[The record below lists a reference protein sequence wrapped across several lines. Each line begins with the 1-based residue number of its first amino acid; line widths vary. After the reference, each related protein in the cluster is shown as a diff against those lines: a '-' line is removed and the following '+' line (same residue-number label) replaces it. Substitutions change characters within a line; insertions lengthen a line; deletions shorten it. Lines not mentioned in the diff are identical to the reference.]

1 MADVLLDARHAV
13 RLYWKT
19 PWQSLLA
26 VLMLAV
32 AMALV
37 STTAGLWS
45 ELNLAGTPG
54 VTDDRGLITV
64 GSRGDLPM
72 GVLSAN
78 GISHLAQ
85 RSQTLESLAGVWVM
99 GALANV
105 ELDGKTIEGSAAP
118 VLPGYFETLRPR
130 LALGRGLT
138 ESDFSNEG
146 ARVLVLSHWFWQRHF
161 DGDPDVLDREF
172 EMAEQRWRVVGVTD
186 PAFRDSTGVVFW
198 LPFRRYLDDLQ
209 QGWPPQMAENFPFF
223 RVFARR
229 ADGVGLAAVGDEL
242 RRLVADLPEQAIGQP
257 ISPQQVLVLNGLIA
271 SPDAHRSA
279 QRQTHLLLAAAA
291 LVAIVAAVNT
301 GIFLLARAP
310 TRRRELALRHALGA
324 GRRRLTGQL
333 IIEAALLVAPATVI
347 GLVASLW
354 LGVLF
359 RELALFSALPLAS
372 DWLNLSALA
381 FSSLLA
387 GVLTVLVALVPISL
401 IRGRRLSEQARQA
414 NSRPGLLQ
422 HAAGLLQLSL
432 AGLVGA
438 AAIGFVVHA
447 WLLQQR
453 DIGLDAD
460 GVVVATISM
469 EQPPSGITSLGF
481 PEVDVVAAFRRE
493 VRDYVAAL
501 PGVEAVSFGS
511 PLPGQRMV
519 AMSSHE
525 IDGQQINSRRITV
538 APGFIDVL
546 GIDMLHGR
554 DFESDS
560 EPGIIITRSFAE
572 AAWGK
577 TDVIGR
583 FISPSASS
591 DDRRGRVIG
600 VVEDV
605 LYQHPDQPPE
615 PIALS
620 TGAGMANFLAGIV
633 VRGDPDP
640 ELITARIDEALER
653 MMDGL
658 YVRDLRPLD
667 EMVGEL
673 TALDRARAGVT
684 ALFGLTIVLM
694 AAFGFLAMQRFL
706 VDSGR
711 RETAI
716 HMALGAGPRRV
727 RRQVLTR
734 GLILGTPGLIIG
746 SLSGLITIAWLTGDL
761 ISERIPPL
769 AIAGLTGASL
779 LGLTI
784 AASLHP
790 ALRAAATRPGAM
802 LRED

>member
-1 MADVLLDARHAV
+1 MAGLLLDLRHAV

-26 VLMLAV
+26 VLMLAA

-54 VTDDRGLITV
+54 VTDDRGLMTI
-64 GSRGDLPM
+64 GSRSDRPM
-72 GVLSAN
+72 GVLSAS
-78 GISHLAQ
+78 GISDLAQ
-85 RSQTLESLAGVWVM
+85 RSQTLQSVTGVSIM
-99 GALANV
+99 GALSNID
-105 ELDGKTIEGSAAP
+105 LDGKPIEGLAGP
-118 VLPGYFETLRPR
+118 VLPGFFQTLRPR
-130 LALGRGLT
+130 LALGRGLAD
-138 ESDFSNEG
+138 SDFSDDG
-146 ARVLVLSHWFWQRHF
+146 ARVLVLSHWFWERHF
-161 DGDPDVLDREF
+161 DGDPDVLGREF
-172 EMAEQRWRVVGVTD
+172 EMADQRWRVVGVTD
-186 PAFRDSTGVVFW
+186 PAFRDSTAVVFW
-198 LPFRRYLDDLQ
+198 LPFRRYLADLQ
-209 QGWPPQMAENFPFF
+209 EGWPPQMAENFPFF

-229 ADGVGLAAVGDEL
+229 AGGVELAAVEDEL
-242 RRLVADLPEQAIGQP
+242 RRLVTDLPAPAVGQP
-257 ISPQQVLVLNGLIA
+257 ITPEQVLALEGLIA
-271 SPDAHRSA
+271 SPEAHRSA

-291 LVAIVAAVNT
+291 LVAAVAAVNT

-333 IIEAALLVAPATVI
+333 VIEAAVLVVPATVI
-347 GLVASLW
+347 GLVVSLW

-359 RELALFSALPLAS
+359 RELALFSELRLDRA
-372 DWLNLSALA
+372 WLNLPALA

-387 GVLTVLVALVPISL
+387 GALTVLVALVPISL
-401 IRGRRLSEQARQA
+401 IRGRRLSEQARQTS
-414 NSRPGLLQ
+414 SRPGPLQ
-422 HAAGLLQLSL
+422 YAAGLIQLSL

-438 AAIGFVVHA
+438 TAIGFVVHV
-447 WLLQQR
+447 WLLEGR

-460 GVVVATISM
+460 GVVVATIGL
-469 EQPPSGITSLGF
+469 QRTPDGTASLSF
-481 PEVDVVAAFRRE
+481 PEANVVAAFRSEIRE
-493 VRDYVAAL
+493 YAAAL
-501 PGVEAVSFGS
+501 PGVGTVSFGS

-525 IDGQQINSRRITV
+525 IDGRQINARRVTV

-546 GIDMLHGR
+546 GIDLLHGR
-554 DFESDS
+554 DFEDDS
-560 EPGIIITRSFAE
+560 EPGVIITRRFAE
-572 AAWGK
+572 AAWGE

-583 FISPSASS
+583 FISPSAST
-591 DDRRGRVIG
+591 DERRGRVIG
-600 VVEDV
+600 VVDDV
-605 LYQHPDQPPE
+605 LYQHPDRPPE

-620 TGAGMANFLAGIV
+620 TGAGVANFLAAIV
-633 VRGDPDP
+633 IRGNPDP
-640 ELITARIDEALER
+640 ELLTDRVDEALEG

-658 YVRDLRPLD
+658 YVQDVRPLA
-667 EMVGEL
+667 ELIGEL

-684 ALFGLTIVLM
+684 ALFGLTIVVM
-694 AAFGFLAMQRFL
+694 AAFGFFALQRFL

-716 HMALGAGPRRV
+716 HMALGAGPRRI

-734 GLILGTPGLIIG
+734 ALVLGTPGLVIG
-746 SLSGLITIAWLTGDL
+746 SLSGLIAIAWLTGDL

-769 AIAGLTGASL
+769 AIAGLTSVSL
-779 LGLTI
+779 LGLMI